1 MSRTAAAANLHL
13 FWEIWL
19 MIITPCYDPQSV
31 SCTENQWKF
40 LYSNVRE
47 LKERNIRSF
56 SHSSDRY
63 YALHVACTE
72 YPPILRGTFTRSII
86 ERGRQYCHAEDQVM
100 LLQEGPGGH
109 TRAQEAAIKWWESRP
124 AGEWWGVRTWQRRG
138 GRQGEHSPRQYSGGG
153 TF

>member
-1 MSRTAAAANLHL
+1 
-13 FWEIWL
+13 

-40 LYSNVRE
+40 LYSNVGE

-72 YPPILRGTFTRSII
+72 YPPIVRRTFTRSII

-124 AGEWWGVRTWQRRG
+124 AGE
-138 GRQGEHSPRQYSGGG
+138 
-153 TF
+153 